1 MHRVRG
7 GRIEVKPFAI
17 WLSVVVVLF
26 GGFALVASSLRETT
40 QVFVFV
46 DSSNPMAP
54 VWVDVRRELD
64 DINDRD
70 DAEFA
75 LAHGQSR
82 QDELVHSWQSEL
94 TFSGIEPFAPCSFDV
109 IDDYPEASEADE
121 RILIT
126 TVSSCDTSALED
138 WDVVVLEP

>member
-1 MHRVRG
+1 
-7 GRIEVKPFAI
+7 VKPFAI
-17 WLSVVVVLF
+17 WLAIVVVLF
-26 GGFALVASSLRETT
+26 GGYALVASALRETT

-64 DINDRD
+64 DIDDRD
-70 DAEFA
+70 HAEFA

-82 QDELVHSWQSEL
+82 QDELVHSWQPEL
-94 TFSGIEPFAPCSFDV
+94 TFSGVEPFAPCSFDA
-109 IDDYPEASEADE
+109 IDTYQEAAEADE

-126 TVSSCDTSALED
+126 TDSSCDTSTLVG
-138 WDVVVLEP
+138 WDVILLEP